1 MQCNCEEV
9 EQISIFLENR
19 PGVVADLCA
28 HLTERD
34 ISIRAIAV
42 LDTIDIGTVR
52 MVVDD
57 PEKAKEALAVAGA
70 AYVTVKCLAVE
81 VPDRPGGF
89 ANVANK
95 LSPAGINIEYNYA
108 LPDCEACDLL
118 DQLTSGPSAIDVHN
132 NLDDACT
139 PVPVNCP

>member
-1 MQCNCEEV
+1 MRCTCEEV

-19 PGVVADLCA
+19 AGVVADLCA
-28 HLTERD
+28 HLTERE
-34 ISIRAIAV
+34 INIQAIAV

-57 PEKAKEALAVAGA
+57 PEKAKEALASAGA

-89 ANVANK
+89 SGVARK
-95 LSPAGINIEYNYA
+95 LSLAGVNIEYIYA
-108 LPDCEACDLL
+108 STLPDAEKAVGIFRVSDLERA
-118 DQLTSGPSAIDVHN
+118 LTLNYD
-132 NLDDACT
+132 T
-139 PVPVNCP
+139 

>member
-1 MQCNCEEV
+1 MRCTCEEV

-19 PGVVADLCA
+19 AGVVADLCA
-28 HLTERD
+28 HLTERE
-34 ISIRAIAV
+34 INIQAIAV

-57 PEKAKEALAVAGA
+57 PEKAKEALASAGA

-89 ANVANK
+89 AGVAHK
-95 LSPAGINIEYNYA
+95 LSLAGVNIEYIYA
-108 LPDCEACDLL
+108 STLPDAEKAVGIFRVSDLERA
-118 DQLTSGPSAIDVHN
+118 LTLNYD
-132 NLDDACT
+132 T
-139 PVPVNCP
+139 

>member
-1 MQCNCEEV
+1 MHCKCDEV

-19 PGVVADLCA
+19 SGVIADLCT

-34 ISIRAIAV
+34 INIRAITV
-42 LDTIDIGTVR
+42 MDTIDIGTVR

-57 PEKAKEALAVAGA
+57 PEKAKEAFAAAGA

-95 LSPAGINIEYNYA
+95 LSLAGINIEYIYASTLPGAEKAVGIFRVSDLERALTLNY
-108 LPDCEACDLL
+108 
-118 DQLTSGPSAIDVHN
+118 
-132 NLDDACT
+132 DAGAA
-139 PVPVNCP
+139 

>member
-1 MQCNCEEV
+1 MRCMCEEV

-19 PGVVADLCA
+19 AGVVADLCA
-28 HLTERD
+28 HLTERE
-34 ISIRAIAV
+34 ISIRAMAV

-57 PEKAKEALAVAGA
+57 PEKAKEALAAAGA

-89 ANVANK
+89 AGVARK
-95 LSPAGINIEYNYA
+95 LSLAGVNIEYIYA
-108 LPDCEACDLL
+108 STVPGAEKAVGIFRVSDLERA
-118 DQLTSGPSAIDVHN
+118 LTLSYD
-132 NLDDACT
+132 T
-139 PVPVNCP
+139 